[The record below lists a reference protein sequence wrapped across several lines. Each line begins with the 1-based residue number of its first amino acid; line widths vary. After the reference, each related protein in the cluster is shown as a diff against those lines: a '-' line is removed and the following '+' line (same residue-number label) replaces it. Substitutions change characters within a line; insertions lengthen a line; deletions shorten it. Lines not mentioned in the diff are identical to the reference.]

1 MGGTPVPGK
10 DSFTSALIQ
19 ALEYLVENKPGG
31 RFTTVELLNRIKY
44 HSPDFAKDQT
54 PILSDRQYL
63 GLRGKLMLSP
73 LHLEGPKDRILPEEA
88 PSTDLA
94 KTQTVTLHFDFSERP
109 LLENVETLGTELNR
123 IFEEKAL
130 GVNGVRWGGLK
141 RSLTAQAI
149 ERFLNAS
156 KRRKRESLNSDSS
169 DGPSSQSV
177 PGFLTPVSSGQDSP
191 RIMDKLGDSDVVM
204 DQTLLSPVFPPD
216 GNEASG
222 FQRQNRSKKRK
233 TVVKGLRL

>member
-1 MGGTPVPGK
+1 MPGT

-31 RFTTVELLNRIKY
+31 RFTTVELLNRIKD
-44 HSPDFAKDQT
+44 HSTDFAKDQT
-54 PILSDRQYL
+54 PILSDRQSL

-88 PSTDLA
+88 PSPDLA

-141 RSLTAQAI
+141 RSLTAQVV
-149 ERFLNAS
+149 ERFMNAS
-156 KRRKRESLNSDSS
+156 KRRKRESMNRDSG
-169 DGPSSQSV
+169 DGPPSQSI
-177 PGFLTPVSSGQDSP
+177 PGFLTPASSGHDSP
-191 RIMDKLGDSDVVM
+191 RIFNELGDRDVVM
-204 DQTLLSPVFPPD
+204 DQTLLSPVFPL
-216 GNEASG
+216 SG
-222 FQRQNRSKKRK
+222 SEVSGVQHQGRSKKRK
-233 TVVKGLRL
+233 AVVEGLRL